1 MVSIENKFDDT
12 LLKILEQKVAKE
24 KAKKKKKKPILALKK
39 EKSLNYYS
47 GWYKDDK
54 PVTQETK
61 EEKQK
66 KLSDIK

>member
-1 MVSIENKFDDT
+1 MK
-12 LLKILEQKVAKE
+12 LKPIT
-24 KAKKKKKKPILALKK
+24 KARKKKKPVLALKK

-47 GWYKDDK
+47 SWHKDDK

-66 KLSDIK
+66 RLSEIK

>member
-1 MVSIENKFDDT
+1 MFDDG
-12 LLKILEQKVAKE
+12 LLKILDKEVAKE
-24 KAKKKKKKPILALKK
+24 KAKKKKKPILALKK

-47 GWYKDDK
+47 GWHKDDK

-66 KLSDIK
+66 RLSDINLKK

>member
-1 MVSIENKFDDT
+1 
-12 LLKILEQKVAKE
+12 
-24 KAKKKKKKPILALKK
+24 LKK

-47 GWYKDDK
+47 GWHKDDES
-54 PVTQETK
+54 VTKEIK